1 LLLLLDMKSAALETG
16 FDARGRHPDDG
27 GGAPHAVGV
36 SRGSFRSYS
45 WTSAAGNPNGNAR
58 PWITAG
64 LEPDG
69 QACRGLVVVRH
80 ARDAGPAAADP
91 REDSRGAARG
101 RSTAGRQED
110 AGIPR
115 QRKYRDGAASLATL
129 ILAAAMAASCATARW
144 PVEGTMTSPF
154 GIRFR
159 GLRPEIH
166 EGVDIGTP
174 SGTPVTAMMRGRV
187 VHAGPLGD
195 YGLAIILEHR
205 GRTRSLYAHLSAAEV
220 ERGQDVDGRQVIGR
234 SGQSGNASGPHL
246 HFEILRRG
254 RPEDPVPL
262 LGRRPRET
270 VREPGP

>member
-1 LLLLLDMKSAALETG
+1 
-16 FDARGRHPDDG
+16 
-27 GGAPHAVGV
+27 
-36 SRGSFRSYS
+36 
-45 WTSAAGNPNGNAR
+45 
-58 PWITAG
+58 
-64 LEPDG
+64 
-69 QACRGLVVVRH
+69 
-80 ARDAGPAAADP
+80 
-91 REDSRGAARG
+91 
-101 RSTAGRQED
+101 
-110 AGIPR
+110 
-115 QRKYRDGAASLATL
+115 
-129 ILAAAMAASCATARW
+129 
-144 PVEGTMTSPF
+144 MTSPF